1 MYELLRAYLLAEED
15 ADKKAIQDLDN
26 QVKGERGPVAQL
38 IRARRDQLKAE
49 VAAEKAFKSSL
60 SKARQQLVARMEQ
73 VALTTDPQLLLSFD
87 DDQLLDLLLRSGMGL
102 TVDEFIEQSDRI
114 RDAFEKS
121 LEVINV
127 DLSPQAMPQM
137 DLLQANASTAIF
149 EDVILPDY
157 KKAMRDAFQS
167 LATQLPV
174 DVVIG
179 DLQRRLEQS
188 EGRELTEVRTAISE
202 LGRSLTATAATAADR
217 DLYLYTGP
225 KDGITR
231 PFCRALINL
240 VVDESQMADLNN
252 GQGKSVKISCGGY
265 NCRHSWSPV
274 TDSFVEAAD
283 LKRAKP
289 ADIARANR
297 GAKRK

>member
-1 MYELLRAYLLAEED
+1 MNELLQAYLLAEED
-15 ADKKAIQDLDN
+15 ADLKAIEGLDK
-26 QVKGERGPVAQL
+26 QVKGSRDPVAKL

-49 VAAEKAFKSSL
+49 VQAEKVFKNSL
-60 SKARQQLVARMEQ
+60 SKARQQLVKTMEQ

-102 TVDEFIEQSDRI
+102 AVDDFIEQSDRV

-121 LEVINV
+121 LDVINV

-174 DVVIG
+174 GVVIG
-179 DLQRRLEQS
+179 DLRRRLEQS
-188 EGRELTEVRTAISE
+188 EGRQLTEVRTSISE
-202 LGRSLTATAATAADR
+202 LGRSLTATAAAAAEL

-231 PFCRALINL
+231 PFCRALIGL
-240 VVDESQMADLNN
+240 VVDETQMSKLNN

-283 LKRAKP
+283 LKRAKQS
-289 ADIARANR
+289 DISKANDR
-297 GAKRK
+297 GKS

>member
-1 MYELLRAYLLAEED
+1 MNELLQAYLLAEED
-15 ADKKAIQDLDN
+15 ADLKAIEDLDK
-26 QVKGERGPVAQL
+26 QVKGSRDPVAKL

-49 VAAEKAFKSSL
+49 VSAEKVFKSSL
-60 SKARQQLVARMEQ
+60 SKARQQLVKTMEQ

-102 TVDEFIEQSDRI
+102 VVDDFIEQSDRI

-167 LATQLPV
+167 LATQIPI

-188 EGRELTEVRTAISE
+188 EGRELTEVRTSISE
-202 LGRSLTATAATAADR
+202 LGRSLTATAAAAGAIE
-217 DLYLYTGP
+217 LYLYTGP

-231 PFCRALINL
+231 PFCRALIGL
-240 VVDESQMADLNN
+240 VVDESQMTKLNN

-283 LKRAKP
+283 LERAKP
-289 ADIARANR
+289 SDISKANK
-297 GAKRK
+297 GAKR

>member
-1 MYELLRAYLLAEED
+1 MNELLRAYLLAEED
-15 ADKKAIQDLDN
+15 ADIKAIEDLNN
-26 QVKGERGPVAQL
+26 QVKGSRDPVAKL

-49 VAAEKAFKSSL
+49 VQAEKVFKSSL
-60 SKARQQLVARMEQ
+60 SKARQQLVKTMEQ

-102 TVDEFIEQSDRI
+102 VVDDFIEQSDRI

-127 DLSPQAMPQM
+127 DLSPQAIPQM

-167 LATQLPV
+167 LATQIPV
-174 DVVIG
+174 DVVVG

-188 EGRELTEVRTAISE
+188 EGRELTEVRTSISE
-202 LGRSLTATAATAADR
+202 LGRSLTATAAAAADL

-231 PFCRALINL
+231 PFCRALIGL
-240 VVDESQMADLNN
+240 VVDETQMSKLNN

-283 LKRAKP
+283 LDRAKP
-289 ADIARANR
+289 SDISKANK
-297 GAKRK
+297 GAKR

>member
-1 MYELLRAYLLAEED
+1 MNELLQAYLLAEED
-15 ADKKAIQDLDN
+15 ADLKAIKDLDK
-26 QVKGERGPVAQL
+26 QVKGSRDPVAQL

-49 VAAEKAFKSSL
+49 VQAEKVFKSSL
-60 SKARQQLVARMEQ
+60 SKARQQLVQTMEK

-102 TVDEFIEQSDRI
+102 VVDDFIEQSDRI

-121 LEVINV
+121 LEAINV

-167 LATQLPV
+167 LATQIPV
-174 DVVIG
+174 DVVVG

-188 EGRELTEVRTAISE
+188 EGRELTEVRTSISE
-202 LGRSLTATAATAADR
+202 LGRSLTATAAAAGGL

-231 PFCRALINL
+231 PFCRALIGL
-240 VVDESQMADLNN
+240 VVDETQMSKLNN
-252 GQGKSVKISCGGY
+252 GQGKSVKIACGGY

-283 LKRAKP
+283 LDRAKP
-289 ADIARANR
+289 SDISKANK
-297 GAKRK
+297 GAKR

>member
-1 MYELLRAYLLAEED
+1 MNELLRAYLLAEED
-15 ADKKAIQDLDN
+15 ADIKAIEDLNN
-26 QVKGERGPVAQL
+26 QVKGSRDPVAKL

-49 VAAEKAFKSSL
+49 VQAEKVFKSSL
-60 SKARQQLVARMEQ
+60 ASARQQLVARMEQ

-102 TVDEFIEQSDRI
+102 VVDDFIEQSDRI

-121 LEVINV
+121 LEAINI

-167 LATQLPV
+167 LATQIPI

-188 EGRELTEVRTAISE
+188 EGRELTEVRTSISE
-202 LGRSLTATAATAADR
+202 LGRSLTATAAAAADL

-231 PFCRALINL
+231 PFCRALIGL
-240 VVDESQMADLNN
+240 VVDESQMTKLNN

-283 LKRAKP
+283 LERAKP
-289 ADIARANR
+289 SDISKANK
-297 GAKRK
+297 GAKR

>member
-1 MYELLRAYLLAEED
+1 MNELLRAYLLAEED
-15 ADKKAIQDLDN
+15 ADIKAIEDLNN
-26 QVKGERGPVAQL
+26 QVKGSRDPVAKL

-49 VAAEKAFKSSL
+49 VSAEKVFKSSL
-60 SKARQQLVARMEQ
+60 SKARQQLVKTMEQ

-102 TVDEFIEQSDRI
+102 VVDDFIEQSDRI

-121 LEVINV
+121 LDVINV

-167 LATQLPV
+167 LATQIPI

-188 EGRELTEVRTAISE
+188 EGRELTEVRTSISE
-202 LGRSLTATAATAADR
+202 LGRSLTATAAAAGGL

-231 PFCRALINL
+231 PFCRALIGL
-240 VVDESQMADLNN
+240 VVDETQMSKLNN
-252 GQGKSVKISCGGY
+252 GQGKSVKIACGGY

-283 LKRAKP
+283 LERAKP
-289 ADIARANR
+289 SDISKANK
-297 GAKRK
+297 GAKR

>member
-1 MYELLRAYLLAEED
+1 MNELLQAYLLAEED
-15 ADKKAIQDLDN
+15 ADSKAIEDLN
-26 QVKGERGPVAQL
+26 KQVKGSRDPVAQL

-49 VAAEKAFKSSL
+49 VQAEKVFKSSL
-60 SKARQQLVARMEQ
+60 SKARQQLVKTMEQ

-102 TVDEFIEQSDRI
+102 VVDDFIEQSDRI
-114 RDAFEKS
+114 RDSFEKS

-167 LATQLPV
+167 LATQIPV
-174 DVVIG
+174 DVVVG

-188 EGRELTEVRTAISE
+188 EGRELTEVRTSISE
-202 LGRSLTATAATAADR
+202 LGRSLTATAAAAADL

-231 PFCRALINL
+231 PFCRALIGL
-240 VVDESQMADLNN
+240 VVDEAQMSKLNN

-283 LKRAKP
+283 LDRAKP
-289 ADIARANR
+289 SDISKANK
-297 GAKRK
+297 GAKR

>member
-1 MYELLRAYLLAEED
+1 MNGLLQAYLLAEED
-15 ADKKAIQDLDN
+15 ADLKAIQDLDK
-26 QVKGERGPVAQL
+26 QVKGSRDPVAQL

-49 VAAEKAFKSSL
+49 VQAEKVFKSSL
-60 SKARQQLVARMEQ
+60 SKARQQLVQTMEK

-102 TVDEFIEQSDRI
+102 VVDDFIEQSDRI

-121 LEVINV
+121 LEAINV

-167 LATQLPV
+167 LATQIPV
-174 DVVIG
+174 DVVVG

-188 EGRELTEVRTAISE
+188 EGRELTEVRTSISE
-202 LGRSLTATAATAADR
+202 LGRSLTATAAAAADL

-231 PFCRALINL
+231 PFCRALIGL
-240 VVDESQMADLNN
+240 VVDESR
-252 GQGKSVKISCGGY
+252 SS
-265 NCRHSWSPV
+265 
-274 TDSFVEAAD
+274 
-283 LKRAKP
+283 
-289 ADIARANR
+289 ADIRPSRWNHKTILQSSNR
-297 GAKRK
+297 FGG

>member
-1 MYELLRAYLLAEED
+1 
-15 ADKKAIQDLDN
+15 
-26 QVKGERGPVAQL
+26 
-38 IRARRDQLKAE
+38 

-102 TVDEFIEQSDRI
+102 VVDDFIEQSDRI

-167 LATQLPV
+167 LATQIPI

-188 EGRELTEVRTAISE
+188 EGRELTEVRTSISE
-202 LGRSLTATAATAADR
+202 LGRSLTATAAAAADL

-231 PFCRALINL
+231 PFCRALIGL
-240 VVDESQMADLNN
+240 VVDESQMSKLNN

-283 LKRAKP
+283 LERATSS
-289 ADIARANR
+289 DISKANK
-297 GAKRK
+297 GAKR

>member
-1 MYELLRAYLLAEED
+1 MNELLRAYLLAEED
-15 ADKKAIQDLDN
+15 ADIKAIEDLNN
-26 QVKGERGPVAQL
+26 QVKGSRDPVAKL

-49 VAAEKAFKSSL
+49 VQAEKVFKSSL
-60 SKARQQLVARMEQ
+60 ASARQQLVARMEQ

-102 TVDEFIEQSDRI
+102 VVDDFIEQSDRI

-167 LATQLPV
+167 LATQIPI

-188 EGRELTEVRTAISE
+188 EGRELTEVRTSISE
-202 LGRSLTATAATAADR
+202 LGRSLTATAAAAADL

-231 PFCRALINL
+231 PFCRALIGL
-240 VVDESQMADLNN
+240 VVDESQMTKLNN

-283 LKRAKP
+283 LERAKP
-289 ADIARANR
+289 SDISKANK
-297 GAKRK
+297 GAKR

>member
-1 MYELLRAYLLAEED
+1 MNELLQAYLLAEED
-15 ADKKAIQDLDN
+15 ADLKAIEDLDK
-26 QVKGERGPVAQL
+26 QVKGSRDPVAQL

-49 VAAEKAFKSSL
+49 VQAEKAFKSSL
-60 SKARQQLVARMEQ
+60 SKARQQLVKTMEQ

-102 TVDEFIEQSDRI
+102 VVDDFIEQSDRI

-121 LEVINV
+121 LDVINV

-174 DVVIG
+174 DVVVG

-188 EGRELTEVRTAISE
+188 EGRELTEVRTSISE
-202 LGRSLTATAATAADR
+202 LGRSLTATAAAAADL

-225 KDGITR
+225 RDGITR
-231 PFCRALINL
+231 PFCRALIGL
-240 VVDESQMADLNN
+240 VVDETQMSKLNN
-252 GQGKSVKISCGGY
+252 GQGKSVKIACGGY

-283 LKRAKP
+283 LDRAKP
-289 ADIARANR
+289 SDISKANK
-297 GAKRK
+297 GAKR

>member
-1 MYELLRAYLLAEED
+1 MNELLQAYLLAEED
-15 ADKKAIQDLDN
+15 ADLKAIEDLDK
-26 QVKGERGPVAQL
+26 QVKGLRDPVAKL

-49 VAAEKAFKSSL
+49 VQAEKVFKSSL
-60 SKARQQLVARMEQ
+60 SKARQKLVARMEQ
-73 VALTTDPQLLLSFD
+73 VALTTDPQLLLSFN
-87 DDQLLDLLLRSGMGL
+87 DDQLLDLLLGSGMGL
-102 TVDEFIEQSDRI
+102 VVDDYIEQSDRI

-121 LEVINV
+121 LEAINI

-157 KKAMRDAFQS
+157 KRAMRDAFQS
-167 LATQLPV
+167 LATQIPI
-174 DVVIG
+174 DVVVG

-188 EGRELTEVRTAISE
+188 EGRELTEVRTSISE
-202 LGRSLTATAATAADR
+202 LGRSLTATAAAAAD
-217 DLYLYTGP
+217 LSSYLYTGP

-231 PFCRALINL
+231 PFCRALIGL
-240 VVDESQMADLNN
+240 VVDETQMSKLNN

-274 TDSFVEAAD
+274 TDSFVDAAD
-283 LKRAKP
+283 LDRAKQE
-289 ADIARANR
+289 DIAKANK
-297 GAKRK
+297 GAKR

>member
-1 MYELLRAYLLAEED
+1 MNELLQAYLLAEED
-15 ADKKAIQDLDN
+15 ADLKAIQDLDK
-26 QVKGERGPVAQL
+26 QVKGSRDPVAQL

-49 VAAEKAFKSSL
+49 VQAEKVFKSSL
-60 SKARQQLVARMEQ
+60 SKARQQLVQTMEK

-102 TVDEFIEQSDRI
+102 VVDDFIEQSDRI

-121 LEVINV
+121 LEAINV

-167 LATQLPV
+167 LATQIPV
-174 DVVIG
+174 DVVVG

-188 EGRELTEVRTAISE
+188 EGRELTEVRTSISE
-202 LGRSLTATAATAADR
+202 LGRSLTATAAAAADL

-231 PFCRALINL
+231 PFCRALIGL
-240 VVDESQMADLNN
+240 VVDETQMSKLNN

-283 LKRAKP
+283 LDRAKP
-289 ADIARANR
+289 SDISKANK
-297 GAKRK
+297 GAKR

>member
-1 MYELLRAYLLAEED
+1 MNELLQAYLLAEED
-15 ADKKAIQDLDN
+15 ADLKAIEDLN
-26 QVKGERGPVAQL
+26 KQVKGSRDPVAKL

-49 VAAEKAFKSSL
+49 VQAEKVFKTSL
-60 SKARQQLVARMEQ
+60 SKARQKLVARMEQ
-73 VALTTDPQLLLSFD
+73 VALTTDPQLLLSFN
-87 DDQLLDLLLRSGMGL
+87 DDQLLDLLLGSGMGL
-102 TVDEFIEQSDRI
+102 VVDDYIEQSDRI

-121 LEVINV
+121 LEVINI

-157 KKAMRDAFQS
+157 KRAMRDAFQS
-167 LATQLPV
+167 LATQIPI
-174 DVVIG
+174 DVVVG

-188 EGRELTEVRTAISE
+188 EGRELTEVRTSISE
-202 LGRSLTATAATAADR
+202 LGRSLTATAAAAAD
-217 DLYLYTGP
+217 LSSYLYTGP

-231 PFCRALINL
+231 PFCRALIGL
-240 VVDESQMADLNN
+240 VVDETQMSKLNN

-274 TDSFVEAAD
+274 TDSFVDAAD
-283 LKRAKP
+283 LDRAKQE
-289 ADIARANR
+289 DIAKANK
-297 GAKRK
+297 GAKR

>member
-1 MYELLRAYLLAEED
+1 MNELLQAYLLAEED
-15 ADKKAIQDLDN
+15 ADLKAIEDLDK
-26 QVKGERGPVAQL
+26 QVKGSRDPVAKL

-49 VAAEKAFKSSL
+49 VQAEKVFKSSL
-60 SKARQQLVARMEQ
+60 SKARQQLVKTMEQ

-102 TVDEFIEQSDRI
+102 AVDDFIEQSDRV

-121 LEVINV
+121 LDVINV

-174 DVVIG
+174 GVVIG

-188 EGRELTEVRTAISE
+188 EGRQLTEVRTSISE
-202 LGRSLTATAATAADR
+202 LGRSLTATAAAAADL

-231 PFCRALINL
+231 PFCRALIGL
-240 VVDESQMADLNN
+240 VVDETQMSKLNN

-283 LKRAKP
+283 LDRAKQS
-289 ADIARANR
+289 DISKANA
-297 GAKRK
+297 GAKKR

>member
-1 MYELLRAYLLAEED
+1 MNELLQAYLLAEED
-15 ADKKAIQDLDN
+15 ADLKAIKDLDK
-26 QVKGERGPVAQL
+26 QVKGSRDPVAQL

-49 VAAEKAFKSSL
+49 VQAEKVFKSSL
-60 SKARQQLVARMEQ
+60 SKARQQLVQTMEK

-102 TVDEFIEQSDRI
+102 VVDDFIEQSDRI

-121 LEVINV
+121 LEAINV

-167 LATQLPV
+167 LATQIPV
-174 DVVIG
+174 DVVVG

-188 EGRELTEVRTAISE
+188 EGRELTEVRTSISE
-202 LGRSLTATAATAADR
+202 LGRSLTATAAAAADL

-231 PFCRALINL
+231 PFCRALIGL
-240 VVDESQMADLNN
+240 VVDETQMSKLNN

-283 LKRAKP
+283 LDRAKP
-289 ADIARANR
+289 SDISKANK
-297 GAKRK
+297 GAKR

>member
-1 MYELLRAYLLAEED
+1 MNELLRAYLLAEED
-15 ADKKAIQDLDN
+15 ADIKAIEDLNN
-26 QVKGERGPVAQL
+26 QVKGSRDPVAKL

-49 VAAEKAFKSSL
+49 VQAEKVFKSSL
-60 SKARQQLVARMEQ
+60 ASARQQLVARMEQ

-102 TVDEFIEQSDRI
+102 VVDDFIEQSDRI

-167 LATQLPV
+167 LATQIPI

-188 EGRELTEVRTAISE
+188 EGRELTEVRTSISE
-202 LGRSLTATAATAADR
+202 LGRSLTATAAAAADL

-231 PFCRALINL
+231 PFCRALIGL
-240 VVDESQMADLNN
+240 VVDESQMTKLNN

-283 LKRAKP
+283 LERATSS
-289 ADIARANR
+289 DISKANK
-297 GAKRK
+297 GAKR